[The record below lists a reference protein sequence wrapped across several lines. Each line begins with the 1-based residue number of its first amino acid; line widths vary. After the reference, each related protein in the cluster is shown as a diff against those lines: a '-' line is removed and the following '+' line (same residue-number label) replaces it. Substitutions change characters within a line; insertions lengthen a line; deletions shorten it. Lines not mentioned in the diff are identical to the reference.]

1 MALATVAVQAEDLT
15 CFTLRY
21 GDDSKIERTAQRR
34 GEMILFSGLSGR
46 SCCSGKAVYGDYPA
60 KPAESLAPPGFFVGA
75 VRRVRFSSARK
86 DTSLTIEAERSNFR
100 LFLRPACGSK
110 GSSAAPIWAELPANT
125 DVVADGPRSRSRL
138 LYQLLPLQSLRGPLP
153 HLSWRKCFCD
163 RPSQPEARADK
174 SDQYRSWRDSM
185 RM

>member
-1 MALATVAVQAEDLT
+1 MALATVAVQAVT

-21 GDDSKIERTAQRR
+21 GDDSKIERTAERR
-34 GEMILFSGLSGR
+34 GEMILFSGLCGR
-46 SCCSGKAVYGDYPA
+46 SCCSGRAAYGDYPA
-60 KPAESLAPPGFFVGA
+60 KPAESPAPPGFFVGA
-75 VRRVRFSSARK
+75 VRRFRFSSARK